1 MPDTRDEMHKDIKLN
16 DWFDLYKFAH
26 TLINEL
32 TKYYTYIEMDQNK
45 VEKYLER
52 SEILRE
58 NTIEEISKASTN
70 KNYYI
75 LASIISQIFSL
86 LFLLILFRLLIKS

>member
-1 MPDTRDEMHKDIKLN
+1 
-16 DWFDLYKFAH
+16 
-26 TLINEL
+26 
-32 TKYYTYIEMDQNK
+32 MDQNK